1 MNGSLKHTSHIAM
14 PWVLGLYALAGG
26 TFMIAAVMAGWYG
39 GAESPPLLMPFV
51 AVFGGLAQLLAG
63 MWAYAA
69 DDALATAML
78 GTWGSFYMGYGLLT
92 ALFASGKL
100 TAPVGAFPELAFW
113 FIAVAAITWIG
124 TVAASRRSWALVW
137 IFGLFGI
144 GSTIAAI
151 AAGFG
156 IRGLSILS
164 GWVFVIGSIVA
175 WYGASAL
182 LLNETFERE
191 VLPVGLSFEPA
202 MGPRS
207 VAGQAAEG
215 TVARRVG

>member
-1 MNGSLKHTSHIAM
+1 M

-26 TFMIAAVMAGWYG
+26 TFVIAAVMARWYG

-51 AVFGGLAQLLAG
+51 AAFGGLAQLLAG

-78 GTWGSFYMGYGLLT
+78 GTWGSFYMGYALLT
-92 ALFASGKL
+92 TLFASGKL
-100 TAPVGAFPELAFW
+100 TEPAGAFPELAFW

-137 IFGLFGI
+137 IFGLFAI
-144 GSTIAAI
+144 ASTIAAI
-151 AAGFG
+151 AVGFG

-191 VLPVGLSFEPA
+191 VLPVGLSGEPT

-207 VAGQAAEG
+207 VGGQAAEG
-215 TVARRVG
+215 TAARRVS